1 MPGTRPTPPPTPPP
15 PQTPPPQARLALEKE
30 RLVRIHREEP
40 EKEVW
45 VRKRRQQGTGCLPE
59 TPHALLTHTIAVR
72 GAARPRFEMCSFCHH
87 VHRYNGTAMFTLSIK
102 GTYGRHLIG
111 KILCEDLNCSLRIRN
126 LIEPSSYMAETLYTE
141 ARVWRMQK
149 SMHRWLKKAN
159 RL

>member
-1 MPGTRPTPPPTPPP
+1 MEPISQEEISNVFGVAQIYLPD
-15 PQTPPPQARLALEKE
+15 
-30 RLVRIHREEP
+30 LVGINWDNLDYLGWLHP
-40 EKEVW
+40 SGLKAYFVL
-45 VRKRRQQGTGCLPE
+45 VSPE
-59 TPHALLTHTIAVR
+59 TGRLTGSILR
-72 GAARPRFEMCSFCHH
+72 RELRIAARPRFEMCSFCHH